1 MAKIQFKAESRKLLD
16 LMINSIYTHRE
27 IFLRELLS
35 NASDAIDKLHF
46 KSLTD
51 SSIQSDFSIRIETDK
66 KNRTLSITDTGI
78 GMTKDE
84 LESNLG
90 TIAKSGSLD
99 FKTQN
104 PNDALDIIGQFGV
117 GFYSAFMVADAV
129 TVDSKAY
136 HSESSY
142 CWKSEGADGYTVE
155 KSDKQNIGTTIILH
169 IKEDSSEETYS
180 EFLDEFTI
188 KRLVKK
194 YSDYLRYPI
203 KMECEHSRKKEG
215 AKDDDENAWET
226 YKTLDTLN
234 SMTPIW
240 KKSKKD
246 LTDEEINAF
255 YKDKFSDFENPAKVI
270 QSKIEGT
277 ATYSSM
283 LFIPSSPP
291 FNYYTKD
298 FEKGLQLYSS
308 GVLIMEKCSEL
319 LPDYFSF
326 VKGLVDSEDLS
337 LNISRETLQHNR
349 QLRIIAK
356 SLEKKIRNEL
366 SLWLKND
373 REGYEKFFKNFGL
386 QLKYGA
392 YASYGADKDKLKDL
406 LLFESSNENKLTT
419 IAEYVSRMK
428 DGQENIYYACGDSAE
443 KISRMPQIESVKD
456 AGYEVLFLTD
466 GIDEFTIK
474 ILAEYD
480 KKKFKNIASDDV
492 NLEDDEKNK
501 ETEEKSKQH
510 DSLFK
515 LMKENLK
522 DKVLDVKLSNRLKN
536 GAVCLTTSGEMSIEM
551 EKVLNAMPTAN
562 HKVKAQRVLEINPNH
577 PIFEKL
583 CELERSDKE
592 KLKEYSELLYVQA
605 ALIEGIAPEDPVEF
619 GNKISKIMA
628 Q

>member
-1 MAKIQFKAESRKLLD
+1 MAKIQFKAESRRLLD
-16 LMINSIYTHRE
+16 LMINSIYTHKE

-136 HSESSY
+136 QSDSSY
-142 CWKSEGADGYTVE
+142 CWKSEGADGYTIE
-155 KSDKQNIGTTIILH
+155 KSDKQDIGTTITLH
-169 IKEDSSEETYS
+169 IKEDSGEETYG

-246 LTDEEINAF
+246 LTDEEINGF

-270 QSKIEGT
+270 QSKTEGS

-366 SLWLKND
+366 ALWLKND
-373 REGYEKFFKNFGL
+373 REGYEKFFK
-386 QLKYGA
+386 
-392 YASYGADKDKLKDL
+392 
-406 LLFESSNENKLTT
+406 
-419 IAEYVSRMK
+419 R
-428 DGQENIYYACGDSAE
+428 
-443 KISRMPQIESVKD
+443 
-456 AGYEVLFLTD
+456 
-466 GIDEFTIK
+466 
-474 ILAEYD
+474 
-480 KKKFKNIASDDV
+480 
-492 NLEDDEKNK
+492 
-501 ETEEKSKQH
+501 
-510 DSLFK
+510 
-515 LMKENLK
+515 
-522 DKVLDVKLSNRLKN
+522 LSEAIGK
-536 GAVCLTTSGEMSIEM
+536 
-551 EKVLNAMPTAN
+551 
-562 HKVKAQRVLEINPNH
+562 HIN
-577 PIFEKL
+577 
-583 CELERSDKE
+583 
-592 KLKEYSELLYVQA
+592 
-605 ALIEGIAPEDPVEF
+605 
-619 GNKISKIMA
+619 
-628 Q
+628 

>member
-1 MAKIQFKAESRKLLD
+1 MAKTQFKAESRRLLD

-136 HSESSY
+136 QSDSSY
-142 CWKSEGADGYTVE
+142 CWKSEGADGYTIE
-155 KSDKQNIGTTIILH
+155 KSDKQSIGTTITLH
-169 IKEDSSEETYS
+169 IKADSDEETYS

-240 KKSKKD
+240 KKNKKD
-246 LTDEEINAF
+246 LTDEEINGF

-270 QSKIEGT
+270 QSKTEGT

-349 QLRIIAK
+349 QLKIIAK

-366 SLWLKND
+366 TLWLKND

-392 YASYGADKDKLKDL
+392 YASYGADKEKLKDL

-428 DGQENIYYACGDSAE
+428 DGQENIYYACGDNAE

-480 KKKFKNIASDDV
+480 KKKFKNIASDDI

-501 ETEEKSKQH
+501 ETEEKFKQH

-522 DKVLDVKLSNRLKN
+522 DKVSDVKLSNRLRN

-551 EKVLNAMPTAN
+551 EKVLNSMPTAD

-583 CELERSDKE
+583 CELERSNKE

>member
-1 MAKIQFKAESRKLLD
+1 
-16 LMINSIYTHRE
+16 
-27 IFLRELLS
+27 
-35 NASDAIDKLHF
+35 
-46 KSLTD
+46 
-51 SSIQSDFSIRIETDK
+51 
-66 KNRTLSITDTGI
+66 
-78 GMTKDE
+78 MTKDE

-99 FKTQN
+99 FKTKN
-104 PNDALDIIGQFGV
+104 PDDALDIIGQFGV

-136 HSESSY
+136 QSDSSY
-142 CWKSEGADGYTVE
+142 CWKSEGADGYTIE
-155 KSDKQNIGTTIILH
+155 KSDKQNIGTTITLH
-169 IKEDSSEETYS
+169 IKEDSDEETYS

-215 AKDDDENAWET
+215 AKDDDENSWET

-246 LTDEEINAF
+246 LTDEEINSF

-270 QSKIEGT
+270 QSKTEGT

-349 QLRIIAK
+349 QLKIIAK

-366 SLWLKND
+366 TLWLKND

-480 KKKFKNIASDDV
+480 KKKFKNVASDDI

-551 EKVLNAMPTAN
+551 EKVLNSMPAAD

-583 CELERSDKE
+583 CELERSNKE

>member
-1 MAKIQFKAESRKLLD
+1 M
-16 LMINSIYTHRE
+16 
-27 IFLRELLS
+27 
-35 NASDAIDKLHF
+35 
-46 KSLTD
+46 
-51 SSIQSDFSIRIETDK
+51 
-66 KNRTLSITDTGI
+66 
-78 GMTKDE
+78 
-84 LESNLG
+84 
-90 TIAKSGSLD
+90 
-99 FKTQN
+99 
-104 PNDALDIIGQFGV
+104 
-117 GFYSAFMVADAV
+117 
-129 TVDSKAY
+129 
-136 HSESSY
+136 
-142 CWKSEGADGYTVE
+142 
-155 KSDKQNIGTTIILH
+155 
-169 IKEDSSEETYS
+169 
-180 EFLDEFTI
+180 
-188 KRLVKK
+188 
-194 YSDYLRYPI
+194 
-203 KMECEHSRKKEG
+203 
-215 AKDDDENAWET
+215 
-226 YKTLDTLN
+226 
-234 SMTPIW
+234 
-240 KKSKKD
+240 
-246 LTDEEINAF
+246 TDEEINAF

-522 DKVLDVKLSNRLKN
+522 DKVLEVKLSNRLKN